1 VHGLKRTDSLFA
13 AEADAATAPPW
24 QGEAFTDSQGTR
36 WLRLE
41 PDRLLADPV
50 FLDASLPLAD

>member
-1 VHGLKRTDSLFA
+1 LFA
-13 AEADAATAPPW
+13 AEADDVATLPW

-50 FLDASLPLAD
+50 FLDASLPLID